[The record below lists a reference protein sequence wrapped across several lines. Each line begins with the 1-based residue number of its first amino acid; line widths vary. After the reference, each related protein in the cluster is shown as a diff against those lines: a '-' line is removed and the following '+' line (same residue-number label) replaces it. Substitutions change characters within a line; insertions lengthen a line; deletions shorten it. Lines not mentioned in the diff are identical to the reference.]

1 MNELENGSISSEDS
15 SESVT
20 CHIRN
25 TSTTQEQPW
34 SKGEVEVALSNL
46 PGGEAALSLIPVLH
60 DDALEKVLEEF
71 QCLTLDEN
79 ADCRHRK
86 LLLHTFAN
94 GYGMIASVI

>member
-1 MNELENGSISSEDS
+1 MSELENGSISSEDS

-20 CHIRN
+20 CHIRDA
-25 TSTTQEQPW
+25 SMTQEQPW
-34 SKGEVEVALSNL
+34 NKQEVEVALSNL

-60 DDALEKVLEEF
+60 DDTLQKVLEEF
-71 QCLTLDEN
+71 QSLTLN

-94 GYGMIASVI
+94 GYEMIASII